1 MLLRSASSPLL
12 NSAWVAPGKE
22 AGAHEFPAGALELS
36 VPHIPRARSVAHLT
50 PCLSSCSS
58 SSFGSSPSA
67 SSPCARRR
75 LVTTMSRASS
85 EGDLS
90 GLPAK
95 AVPKCRAP
103 PFAARVLSS
112 SLEEEGEE
120 VFGTTPRSGFP
131 SSSASS
137 LDRLLSSSGL
147 DEVGVAVAVAVAEG
161 VEGCCVA
168 VIVVD
173 DGCTGGG
180 DGGGKNWGGGG
191 GRGRRGGGGGGGS
204 INDGNGGFD
213 LSDSNSGND
222 ATDTYYRQMINADP
236 ANSLI
241 LGNYAKF
248 LKDVRG
254 DVAKAQEYC
263 ERAIVAN
270 PGDAEVLALYADLV
284 WEASRDA
291 PRAESYFAR
300 AVQAAPD
307 DCYIT
312 ASYARFLWDADEEDD
327 TNSNQYPLPIV
338 QGATPPPIAA
348 AS

>member
-1 MLLRSASSPLL
+1 MLLRSSSSPLL
-12 NSAWVAPGKE
+12 NSAWVPPGKE
-22 AGAHEFPAGALELS
+22 AGAHEFPAGAVELS
-36 VPHIPRARSVAHLT
+36 VPHIRRARSVAHLA

-67 SSPCARRR
+67 SSPCPRRR
-75 LVTTMSRASS
+75 LVTTMSRTLS

-90 GLPAK
+90 GLSAT
-95 AVPKCRAP
+95 AVPKCRAT
-103 PFAARVLSS
+103 PFAASGLSS

-120 VFGTTPRSGFP
+120 VLCTTPRSAFP

-147 DEVGVAVAVAVAEG
+147 DEGGVAVTVTEG

-173 DGCTGGG
+173 DGCTGSG
-180 DGGGKNWGGGG
+180 DGGGKMWGGG
-191 GRGRRGGGGGGGS
+191 GRGRRGGGGRGGS
-204 INDGNGGFD
+204 TNDGNGGFD

-222 ATDTYYRQMINADP
+222 ATDTYYRQMIKADP

-248 LKDVRG
+248 LKDVQG

-284 WEASRDA
+284 WEANRDA
-291 PRAESYFAR
+291 SRAESYFAR

-327 TNSNQYPLPIV
+327 TNSNQYPPPIV
-338 QGATPPPIAA
+338 QGAIPPPIAA

>member
-22 AGAHEFPAGALELS
+22 AGAHEFPAGAVELS
-36 VPHIPRARSVAHLT
+36 VSHIPRVRSVAHLS

-58 SSFGSSPSA
+58 SSFGSTPSA

-75 LVTTMSRASS
+75 LVTTMSRALS

-90 GLPAK
+90 GLSAT

-103 PFAARVLSS
+103 RFAAPGLSS

-120 VFGTTPRSGFP
+120 VFDTTPRSGFP
-131 SSSASS
+131 SSAASS

-147 DEVGVAVAVAVAEG
+147 DEGGLAVAEG
-161 VEGCCVA
+161 VEGYRVA
-168 VIVVD
+168 VIVLD
-173 DGCTGGG
+173 DGCTGSG
-180 DGGGKNWGGGG
+180 DGGGKIWGGG
-191 GRGRRGGGGGGGS
+191 GRGRHGGGGGGGS
-204 INDGNGGFD
+204 TNDGNGGFD

-222 ATDTYYRQMINADP
+222 ATDTYYRQMIKADP

-284 WEASRDA
+284 WETSRDG

-300 AVQAAPD
+300 AVEAAPD

-327 TNSNQYPLPIV
+327 TNINQFPSPIF

>member
-22 AGAHEFPAGALELS
+22 AGAHEFPAGAVELS
-36 VPHIPRARSVAHLT
+36 VSHIPRVRSVAHLS

-58 SSFGSSPSA
+58 SSFGSTPSA

-75 LVTTMSRASS
+75 LVTTMSRALS

-90 GLPAK
+90 GLSAT

-103 PFAARVLSS
+103 RFAAPGLSS

-120 VFGTTPRSGFP
+120 VFDTTPRSGFP
-131 SSSASS
+131 SSAASS

-147 DEVGVAVAVAVAEG
+147 DEGGLAVAEG
-161 VEGCCVA
+161 VEGYRVA
-168 VIVVD
+168 VIVLD
-173 DGCTGGG
+173 DGCTGSG
-180 DGGGKNWGGGG
+180 DGGGKIWGGG
-191 GRGRRGGGGGGGS
+191 GRGRHGGGGGGGS
-204 INDGNGGFD
+204 TNDGNGGFD

-222 ATDTYYRQMINADP
+222 ATDTYYRQMIKADP

-248 LKDVRG
+248 LKDVSVTKPWESVVSSIPPLFRPCRPCCSPPFQVRG

-284 WEASRDA
+284 WETSRDG

-300 AVQAAPD
+300 AVEAAPD
-307 DCYIT
+307 D
-312 ASYARFLWDADEEDD
+312 W
-327 TNSNQYPLPIV
+327 
-338 QGATPPPIAA
+338 
-348 AS
+348 